1 MSTETS
7 LVFHPL
13 TILNDPPDSMVGRAD
28 IESYAAFPED
38 GVALLK
44 QLQAGMSP
52 QAAEAWYQQQ
62 FGESLDLADFIAT
75 LRDLQFLQE
84 EGEEVGTMPTL
95 SAFWQWIGRAAF
107 SPPAWLLYGA
117 VMCLCLYL
125 MLHFSYLRPV
135 ASNVFF
141 TPYISLLELGLFFGQ
156 FPGIFFHES
165 FHVLAGLR
173 LGIPSRLSIGRRFS
187 FVVFETH
194 LNGLW
199 NVPRQKRYL
208 PFLAG
213 MLGDVLWFSLMTIL
227 ASLTFPSPASDFLRA
242 MAFLT
247 TLRLIWQFYFYLQ
260 TDLYY
265 VFTTAFRCVNLQQT
279 TRQLVLNSF
288 YRLVRWKTRIIDEEQ
303 WNPRDRQIARWYAL
317 FFLGGY
323 FFSTAT
329 ALFVGM
335 PITFQFLRL
344 AIVQTFNNVV
354 FTPGFWNSFIFLVL
368 NGLQFGL
375 IISLIIKECWQ
386 TWGQARE
393 RKLSNIDDIEPDQI
407 KIKEASLGVLK
418 LAKDG
423 Q

>member
-1 MSTETS
+1 
-7 LVFHPL
+7 
-13 TILNDPPDSMVGRAD
+13 
-28 IESYAAFPED
+28 
-38 GVALLK
+38 
-44 QLQAGMSP
+44 
-52 QAAEAWYQQQ
+52 
-62 FGESLDLADFIAT
+62 
-75 LRDLQFLQE
+75 
-84 EGEEVGTMPTL
+84 
-95 SAFWQWIGRAAF
+95 
-107 SPPAWLLYGA
+107 
-117 VMCLCLYL
+117 
-125 MLHFSYLRPV
+125 
-135 ASNVFF
+135 
-141 TPYISLLELGLFFGQ
+141 
-156 FPGIFFHES
+156 
-165 FHVLAGLR
+165 
-173 LGIPSRLSIGRRFS
+173 
-187 FVVFETH
+187 VFETH

-227 ASLTFPSPASDFLRA
+227 ASLTFPSPVSDFLLA

-247 TLRLIWQFYFYLQ
+247 ILRLIWQFYFYLQ

-329 ALFVGM
+329 FLFAGL

-344 AIVQTFNNVV
+344 VIVQTFNNAV
-354 FTPGFWNSFIFLVL
+354 FTPGFWNSFIFLAL

-375 IISLIIKECWQ
+375 LIFLIIKERWQ
-386 TWGQARE
+386 AWGQARE
-393 RKLSNIDDIEPDQI
+393 RKLRKRNDDERDDIEPDQRE
-407 KIKEASLGVLK
+407 IKEASLDVFK
-418 LAKDG
+418 LAKEG
-423 Q
+423 

>member
-7 LVFHPL
+7 LAFHPL
-13 TILNDPPDSMVGRAD
+13 TILNDPPDIMVGRAD

-52 QAAEAWYQQQ
+52 QASVAWYKEQ
-62 FGESLDLADFIAT
+62 FGESLDIADFIET

-84 EGEEVGTMPTL
+84 EGEEVRMLPTP

-107 SPPAWLLYGA
+107 SPVAWLLYSA
-117 VMCLCLYL
+117 IISLCLYL
-125 MLHFSYLRPV
+125 MLRFAYLRPV
-135 ASNVFF
+135 GSHTFF
-141 TPYISLLELGLFFGQ
+141 TSNILLVELGLFFGQ
-156 FPGIFFHES
+156 FPGILFHES
-165 FHVLAGLR
+165 FHALAGLR
-173 LGIPSRLSIGRRFS
+173 LGIPVRLGIGRRFY
-187 FVVFETH
+187 FLVFETH

-213 MLGDVLWFSLMTIL
+213 MLGDVLWFSLLTIL
-227 ASLTFPSPASDFLRA
+227 ASLMFPSPVSDFLLA
-242 MAFLT
+242 TAFFT

-279 TRQLVLNSF
+279 TRQLIFNYF

-329 ALFVGM
+329 FLFVGV
-335 PITFQFLRL
+335 PITFQFLQL
-344 AIVQTFNNVV
+344 AIVQMFNTVV
-354 FTPGFWNSFIFLVL
+354 FTPGFWNNFIFLAL

-375 IISLIIKECWQ
+375 IIYLLIKE
-386 TWGQARE
+386 GRQAWARHE
-393 RKLSNIDDIEPDQI
+393 RGS
-407 KIKEASLGVLK
+407 
-418 LAKDG
+418 
-423 Q
+423 